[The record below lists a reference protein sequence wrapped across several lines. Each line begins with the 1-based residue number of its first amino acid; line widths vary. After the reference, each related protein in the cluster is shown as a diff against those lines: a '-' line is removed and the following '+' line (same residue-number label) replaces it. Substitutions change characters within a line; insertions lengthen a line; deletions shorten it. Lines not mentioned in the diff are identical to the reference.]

1 MSEIILKFDL
11 PKRSN
16 KLMFTVPKG
25 AKALHVGTQRGG
37 SGYDEPKLWLAA
49 DADAFE
55 QHEHCWFEVVAVY
68 TGALTPPGLPYLGT
82 AILAGGAT
90 VLHYFGRV
98 VPG

>member
-1 MSEIILKFDL
+1 MSKIVLKYDL

-16 KLMFTVPKG
+16 KAMIHVAKG
-25 AKALHVGTQRGG
+25 AEALHVGVQRGG
-37 SGYDEPKLWLAA
+37 AGYDEPKLWVSV

-55 QHEHCWFEVVAVY
+55 QREHCWFEVVAIY
-68 TGALTPPGLPYLGT
+68 TGALTPPDLPYLGT